1 MRGLE
6 EMAAGIFRFGVPGV
20 IDVNCG
26 IVVGDDSVCVIDSGT
41 VEADARAILA
51 AVGAVSDRPLRSV
64 INTHHH
70 GDHSF
75 GNWWLRPAIV
85 VGHERCRL
93 RLLGAEGEAHKELL
107 ARLVPMAAEQIRAV
121 LVDPPSLT
129 FESTLTLHLG
139 RTALTLRHCGRG
151 HTDNDIVVCCEEAG
165 IAFAGDLVEE
175 AGPPWTGDSYPA
187 EWGATLRRL
196 QPLAHLFVPGH
207 GRSVEAAY
215 VAGQAEGF
223 ERLAAACAETRARG
237 GGPAEALLSL
247 PSAVRAF
254 LGHQLIPAVERYF
267 ATVEAP

>member
-6 EMAAGIFRFGVPGV
+6 ELTAGIFRFGMPGV
-20 IDVNCG
+20 IEVNCG
-26 IVVGDDSVCVIDSGT
+26 IVVGDDGVCVIDSGT
-41 VEADARAILA
+41 VEADARALLA
-51 AVGAVSDRPLRSV
+51 AVRAVSDRAVRYV

-85 VGHERCRL
+85 VGHDRCRL
-93 RLLGAEGEAHKELL
+93 RMLGEEGEAHKELL
-107 ARLVPMAAEQIRAV
+107 ARLVPMAAEQIRMV
-121 LVDPPSLT
+121 PLNPPALT
-129 FESTLTLHLG
+129 FATSLRLHLG

-151 HTDNDIVVCCEEAG
+151 HTDNDIVVCCEAEG

-187 EWGATLRRL
+187 EWGATLRGL
-196 QPLAHLFVPGH
+196 QPLAQLFVPGH
-207 GRSVEAAY
+207 GRAVEAAY

-223 ERLAAACAETRARG
+223 EQFAAACAATREQG
-237 GGPAEALLSL
+237 GGPAEMPASL

-254 LGHQLIPAVERYF
+254 LGHQLLPAVERYF
-267 ATVEAP
+267 ATVGAP